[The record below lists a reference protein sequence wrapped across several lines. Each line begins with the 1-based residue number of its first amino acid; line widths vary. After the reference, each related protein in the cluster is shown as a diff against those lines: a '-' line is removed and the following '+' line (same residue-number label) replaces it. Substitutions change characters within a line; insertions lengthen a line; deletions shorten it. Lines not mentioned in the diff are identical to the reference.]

1 MELMVAIFLRKIK
14 LQPFL
19 GQNCLCKQHTHYS
32 RKKLLKQLNLT
43 NSLCFKIEVTQSIK
57 TGYKSCQPLVSK
69 QQNKA
74 KTQSIEE
81 QPVLEGHEHLQIEGI
96 KTFQSSHNEE
106 LPIHNEITHQEIVV
120 RTKGTF

>member
-1 MELMVAIFLRKIK
+1 M
-14 LQPFL
+14 
-19 GQNCLCKQHTHYS
+19 
-32 RKKLLKQLNLT
+32 KQLNPT

-57 TGYKSCQPLVSK
+57 TGYKSCQPFVSK
-69 QQNKA
+69 QQHKA

-120 RTKGTF
+120 RKQGTF